1 MGAQHLEQD
10 EMVIKNEIQ
19 RAKDRGK
26 GGIQDLYSCG
36 YKDGFHSM
44 FKADGEAVSESIPC
58 VFFFC
63 LVGVVAHMLEIDEQL
78 ICYLLH
84 TCYGRFI
91 LDFFR

>member
-44 FKADGEAVSESIPC
+44 FKADGEAVKWLFICPNCHEIFDIGYTVPPFPKIPN
-58 VFFFC
+58 
-63 LVGVVAHMLEIDEQL
+63 L
-78 ICYLLH
+78 
-84 TCYGRFI
+84 
-91 LDFFR
+91 

>member
-1 MGAQHLEQD
+1 MGAQYLEQD
-10 EMVIKNEIQ
+10 EVVIKNEIQ

-63 LVGVVAHMLEIDEQL
+63 LVGMLFAQPCTISGKVQ
-78 ICYLLH
+78 
-84 TCYGRFI
+84 G
-91 LDFFR
+91 